1 MAAPDLSPWSHTLC
15 LHSCSGWT
23 SHHGTNTPQA
33 PSPYTHCSS
42 VTRITLYFV
51 QEGLAVPRFLSLR
64 SLLCLWL
71 LCVCARVYTCV
82 RASICSFI
90 TYLLSAHYV
99 PGTVAEFLWVC
110 LLMLPLLLWGP
121 LSVLS
126 LSPNC
131 YLFVSL
137 GVSGSVHP
145 CVCFSP
151 SLSLCRTLCVSLSL
165 PWCLTLPLCPLI
177 TLGL

>member
-1 MAAPDLSPWSHTLC
+1 MFPFLFWLDQPPWDQHSPSPLSVHTLLLC
-15 LHSCSGWT
+15 HQDHFVLCAERSGC
-23 SHHGTNTPQA
+23 
-33 PSPYTHCSS
+33 PSVFIFAKP
-42 VTRITLYFV
+42 
-51 QEGLAVPRFLSLR
+51 AVPLAAVCVCTRV
-64 SLLCLWL
+64 
-71 LCVCARVYTCV
+71 CVCARVYTCV

-151 SLSLCRTLCVSLSL
+151 SLSLCRTLYVSLSL
-165 PWCLTLPLCPLI
+165 PWCLTLPLCLLI